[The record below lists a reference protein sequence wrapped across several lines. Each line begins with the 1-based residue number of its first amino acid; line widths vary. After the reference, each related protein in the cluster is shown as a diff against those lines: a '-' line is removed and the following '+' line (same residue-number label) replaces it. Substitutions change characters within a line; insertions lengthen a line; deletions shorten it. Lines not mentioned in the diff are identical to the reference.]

1 MKDYKDA
8 VSYLRKYLTEN
19 NYGKTVVMAN
29 ERCFCRLEAY
39 LTDEDVDYTPEKAE
53 EWFCKHGNQ
62 LAPTDL
68 DHCRIA
74 LMRLRDIY
82 ECGEVRAEHDSKC
95 LKSYTVLSDE
105 LKNSLETF
113 LSDIGGDLSPRTVS
127 NYRHTCARFLIF
139 MQKNG
144 IRKVRDIT
152 FDLLLSFYESDEH
165 SGRWEKRRVVA
176 HSSTMMEYFFRS
188 GVLPYGCCILF
199 HYLSLGKG
207 CFWNALSADAHE
219 KILAVMSAGE
229 TVSTRRLYEYKEVL
243 LQNHVDHEYNK
254 NTLSANNRAVDLLIL
269 FLDMNSYAY
278 SPEIAEVW
286 FQETG
291 HWFKDEADTI
301 HRALFMVADYHRS
314 GKIQLEKVYHVKPR
328 AFDLL
333 PEWCRQDANGYL
345 IEKEKEGWAKSTL
358 DMIRSSI
365 CRFCSYLDSSGLRS
379 FLDLS
384 VEYVKAFNM
393 ADMHKTPQG
402 KNAYNSRIRKFLMY
416 LGEHGKLSNPMLFI
430 ALPRTSAP
438 KETIV
443 VVLTKEEM
451 AQLKEQLDSDSS
463 ALSLRKKAM
472 LLLGLKMGM
481 RSSDIVNLKI
491 DDINWSKASIRF
503 VQKKTE
509 VEVELPMPTEVGNA
523 LFRYITEERHK
534 KATANVFLSEKAP
547 HKPVGRAVCGRAL
560 ETALPDR
567 DVEGSGFHVTRKTYA
582 TNLLQKGIGA
592 NVVAEALGQ
601 RGTTSV
607 HRYLSL
613 DIERM
618 RMCSLSQAE
627 CGIGGWS
634 DGR

>member
-1 MKDYKDA
+1 MNYNEA
-8 VSYLRKYLTEN
+8 IGLLREYLSES
-19 NYGKTVVMAN
+19 NYCKTVVLAN
-29 ERCFCRLEAY
+29 ERCFRRLRAY
-39 LTDEDVDYTPEKAE
+39 LADEGVDYTPSKAD
-53 EWFCKHGNQ
+53 EWFRKHENQ
-62 LAPTDL
+62 IPSTDIV
-68 DHCRIA
+68 HYRIA
-74 LMRLRDIY
+74 LMRLQDIY
-82 ECGEVRAEHDSKC
+82 ECGEILPAHNAMRN
-95 LKSYTVLSDE
+95 KSYTVLADE
-105 LKNSLETF
+105 LKDSLETF
-113 LSDIGGDLSPRTVS
+113 LSELGKNLSMETID
-127 NYRHTCARFLIF
+127 NYRHDCARFLIF

-144 IRKVRDIT
+144 IGKIKDIT
-152 FDLLLSFYESDEH
+152 FDLLLAFYESDVH
-165 SGRWEKRRVVA
+165 KGKWGKAHVTA
-176 HSSTMMEYFFRS
+176 HSSTMMGYFFRL
-188 GVLPYGCCILF
+188 GELPYGCCILF

-207 CFWNALSADAHE
+207 CYWNGVSADAHE
-219 KILAVMSAGE
+219 KIRTVMSVSE

-243 LQNHVDHEYNK
+243 LRIHADNGYCK
-254 NTLSANNRAVDLLIL
+254 NVLSANNRAVDLLIL

-286 FQETG
+286 FQEVS
-291 HWFKDEADTI
+291 HMFKTEDDTV

-314 GKIQLEKVYHVKPR
+314 ANIRLEKVFRVKPR

-333 PEWCRQDANGYL
+333 PEWCREDANGFVS
-345 IEKEKEGWAKSTL
+345 EKAKEGWAKSTL
-358 DMIRSSI
+358 NMIRSSI
-365 CRFCSYLDSSGLRS
+365 CRFCYYLDGSGLRS
-379 FLDLS
+379 FHDLD
-384 VEYVKAFNM
+384 VEHVKAFNT

-402 KNAYNSRIRKFLMY
+402 KNAYNARIRKFLMY

-443 VVLTKEEM
+443 VVLTEEEM
-451 AQLKEQLDSDSS
+451 EQLREKLSCDNTS
-463 ALSLRKKAM
+463 LSLRKKAM

-503 VQKKTE
+503 IQKKTE

-534 KATANVFLSEKAP
+534 KATPTIFLSEKAP
-547 HKPVGRAVCGRAL
+547 HKPVGRAVCGLAL

-582 TNLLQKGIGA
+582 TSLLRNGVGA

-601 RGTTSV
+601 RGTASV

-618 RMCSLSQAE
+618 RMCALSQAE
-627 CGIGGWS
+627 CGIGGWAN
-634 DGR
+634 GR